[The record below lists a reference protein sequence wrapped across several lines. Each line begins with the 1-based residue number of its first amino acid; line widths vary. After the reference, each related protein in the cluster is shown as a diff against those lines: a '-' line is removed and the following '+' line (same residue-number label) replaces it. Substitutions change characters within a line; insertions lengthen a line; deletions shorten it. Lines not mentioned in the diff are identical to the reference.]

1 MTDEEFAQILALGH
15 ETRGTEFKG
24 PGPLSNRR
32 LAAQVVRAV
41 LGMTNRRDGGRV
53 IIGVE
58 DNGGVINPVGLSAS
72 DLATWN
78 YDDVAT
84 RIAAYADPA
93 VEFDLEIK
101 EYNRNQYVIIHVEEF
116 ADVPI
121 LCKRSYDDVLRE
133 GACYVRSRR
142 KPETSEIPTI
152 ADMRDLLDL
161 AIDKGVAHYLDRA
174 RRIGLIIPPTVA
186 PSATDQ
192 ELFDQQRGDLNE

>member
-1 MTDEEFAQILALGH
+1 M
-15 ETRGTEFKG
+15 
-24 PGPLSNRR
+24 
-32 LAAQVVRAV
+32 
-41 LGMTNRRDGGRV
+41 
-53 IIGVE
+53 
-58 DNGGVINPVGLSAS
+58 
-72 DLATWN
+72 
-78 YDDVAT
+78 
-84 RIAAYADPA
+84 
-93 VEFDLEIK
+93 
-101 EYNRNQYVIIHVEEF
+101 IIHVEEF

-174 RRIGLIIPPTVA
+174 RRIGQVIPPTVA